1 MALFP
6 AFSDAGAPQAET
18 PASSKSSEAW
28 LENSSFQLQIDAIQQ
43 ITEIP
48 GTQSISSS
56 ESDYDIEL
64 PPEPTTQQAVLN
76 VPLPPKAPDIWDDF
90 KVDTTR
96 NFEFLTVKTISR
108 PAAPRYTRTY
118 KIGNLH
124 KSYRKKLKRYYQIAI
139 EKTENEDEEPKITR
153 KDLEKNVPIRKAFD
167 PTNLKH
173 ESDMSK
179 STAYYNRKLTENPAN
194 IELWLKYVQF
204 QDAVFKFEK
213 TYRKGSMV
221 KGIRV
226 TAERKLAILDK
237 ALSHNP
243 NCEDLMRA
251 RLNTAVAAYPA
262 DELQIQLKSLVEK
275 DPGNIILWQG
285 YIEATQCSMSHCN
298 TPAVLKLYS
307 KSLLTLHH
315 IRRNSALQKS
325 HLEENILRMLYQCG
339 LFLKQS
345 GLFEQLWTLL
355 RLYLELNLAPADK
368 NKFNISS
375 TFNDKQLM
383 ELEEVVLKSQ
393 LPIHELWLRIERLRE
408 ACHWLPYNEEDGCE
422 DPQRIIFPEDV
433 AELIHPITMPGNMFK
448 LTVTILT
455 LLKTPILPCRH
466 TTTHELG
473 LDYVPWA
480 LDSIEI
486 LLPMFLPLYPID
498 LSNKNFLKDTQ
509 RLAVGPQY
517 IKTFP
522 GQEEYLEFLLATI
535 RNCIDC
541 LSNKEKT
548 AVTVWWFRF
557 QRLLIVLDKEN
568 RLKISS
574 TFKKKLK
581 NSMKQLLKMEENR
594 NNVIFYQ
601 EFALCE
607 FQLGNFEGAVTVLTT
622 ALSIIA
628 KGKSFQTASE
638 TERAE
643 ICLLYKTLI
652 ELYLNPCPEND
663 EQKPLN
669 YLITLCLNKQVNSD
683 MITQELLDEVGLK
696 FKHITL
702 LLLEKGKD
710 ELMSVDHFLPN
721 FYTDWII
728 CNGWFIYLT
737 KGAIEC
743 GTFMEEIIEKCE
755 GVLWQKEILFEFY
768 VAILFKYCIEKPG
781 AGMFK
786 LLDDSLHR
794 AIEAFPNNL
803 FLLSVLAKEQTINCS
818 LGQSWWKLSTLLVKT
833 GHAIP
838 ILVLILIADQRTY
851 EIKENWVDTIT
862 GKEMGE
868 DSSQVNRMLSL
879 FRRITGAEMCTRRC
893 GFAWRLYLQ
902 FLHSHFEPSVCRNAY
917 YAAVEECPWLKALY
931 IDAAIY
937 IPAELA
943 QIQDLLIEKQLRL
956 HITPEELDILRN

>member
-6 AFSDAGAPQAET
+6 AYSHAVQPENET
-18 PASSKSSEAW
+18 PQTSKPSETW
-28 LENSSFQLQIDAIQQ
+28 LKNSSF
-43 ITEIP
+43 EIGFKP
-48 GTQSISSS
+48 IELNTDVSETHVDISSENDS
-56 ESDYDIEL
+56 DIEL
-64 PPEPTTQQAVLN
+64 PREPQIKQVPITETLPKTTN
-76 VPLPPKAPDIWDDF
+76 DWSDF
-90 KVDTTR
+90 QVDTTR
-96 NFEFLTVKTISR
+96 THQFLTVQTISR
-108 PAAPRYTRTY
+108 PAAPRYKRSFR
-118 KIGNLH
+118 IGDIQTFH
-124 KSYRKKLKRYYQIAI
+124 KKKLKRYYQIVI
-139 EKTENEDEEPKITR
+139 DKTENDEEPKITK
-153 KDLEKNVPIRKAFD
+153 KDLDKNLPMRRIGD
-167 PTNLKH
+167 STDLKH
-173 ESDMSK
+173 ESDMSRT
-179 STAYYNRKLTENPAN
+179 TAYYNRKLTENPSN
-194 IELWLKYVQF
+194 IELWLKYVHF
-204 QDAVFKFEK
+204 QDSVFKFEK
-213 TYRKGSMV
+213 TYRKGSIV

-243 NCEDLMRA
+243 NSEALMRE

-262 DELQIQLKSLVEK
+262 DELQVQLKNLVEK

-298 TPAVLKLYS
+298 TQAVLKLYS
-307 KSLLTLHH
+307 RSLLTLHH
-315 IRRNSALQKS
+315 IRRNSALQKA

-383 ELEEVVLKSQ
+383 ELEEVVLNSQ

-408 ACHWLPYNEEDGCE
+408 ACHWLPYIEDDSCE

-433 AELIHPITMPGNMFK
+433 SELIHPITMPGNMFK
-448 LTVTILT
+448 LTATILT
-455 LLKTPILPCRH
+455 LLKTPVLPCRH
-466 TTTHELG
+466 TTMQGLG

-486 LLPMFLPLYPID
+486 LLPMFLPIYPVN
-498 LSNKNFLKDTQ
+498 LANKNFLIDTQ

-517 IKTFP
+517 LKTFP
-522 GQEEYLEFLLATI
+522 GQEEYLEFLLSTI

-541 LSNKEKT
+541 LNGKEKT

-574 TFKKKLK
+574 AFKKKLK
-581 NSMKQLLKMEENR
+581 GSMKQLLKMEENR
-594 NNVIFYQ
+594 NNVIFYR
-601 EFALCE
+601 EFGLCE
-607 FQLGNFEGAVTVLTT
+607 FEMGNFESAVMVLTT
-622 ALSIIA
+622 ALTIIS
-628 KGKSFQTASE
+628 KGKSFESISDI
-638 TERAE
+638 ERAE
-643 ICLLYKTLI
+643 ICFLHRTLV
-652 ELYLNPCPEND
+652 ELYLNQCPERN
-663 EQKPLN
+663 EQKSLK
-669 YLITLCLNKQVNSD
+669 YLIALCLNKPVTD
-683 MITQELLDEVGLK
+683 TDVITQDLLEEVGLK

-702 LLLEKGKD
+702 QLLEGDKD

-721 FYTDWII
+721 FFTDWII
-728 CNGWFIYLT
+728 CNGWFLYLT
-737 KGAIEC
+737 KGPIEC
-743 GTFMEEIIEKCE
+743 GTFIEEIIEKCDS
-755 GVLWQKEILFEFY
+755 VPWQKEILFEFY
-768 VAILFKYCIEKPG
+768 ICALFKYCVEKPG
-781 AGMFK
+781 AGIFK
-786 LLDDSLHR
+786 LLDDALYR

-803 FLLSVLAKEQTINCS
+803 CLLSVLAKEQTINCS
-818 LGQSWWKLSTLLVKT
+818 LGQSWWKLSSLLIKT

-851 EIKENWVDTIT
+851 EIKENWIDTIT
-862 GKEMGE
+862 GKAMGE
-868 DSSQVNRMLSL
+868 DSSQINRMLSL
-879 FRRITGAEMCTRRC
+879 FRRITNSDMCTRRC

-917 YAAVEECPWLKALY
+917 YAAVEECPWLKSLY